1 MYENFKPQGIEAI
14 WWTLKLR
21 YWYGGSGVFSHFNK
35 AEMKIIL
42 KSINIY
48 ILDTMKGR
56 IGSDTTF
63 KTQSIIILTE
73 IGTTWSMHDWF
84 HIDYSYSYS
93 ESYGI
98 SVLGFTD
105 IIYRGGE
112 RTSCGQLD
120 RTGANMSGCL
130 YCHPPPAP
138 FSCCFYVMSLWSWQ
152 LCWITPEKWT
162 KSLPF
167 VQLKITI
174 KYF

>member
-1 MYENFKPQGIEAI
+1 MKALVGAFNQEKALVGAFSVIVQLVVEPMDRFAALIPHITLLSTPSVHRGRPVYENFKPQGIEAI

-48 ILDTMKGR
+48 ILDTMKER

-98 SVLGFTD
+98 SVLGLTD

-120 RTGANMSGCL
+120 RS
-130 YCHPPPAP
+130 
-138 FSCCFYVMSLWSWQ
+138 
-152 LCWITPEKWT
+152 
-162 KSLPF
+162 
-167 VQLKITI
+167 
-174 KYF
+174 

>member
-35 AEMKIIL
+35 AEMIPI
-42 KSINIY
+42 
-48 ILDTMKGR
+48 DTMKER

-98 SVLGFTD
+98 SVLGVILILSTGVV
-105 IIYRGGE
+105 RGQAVD
-112 RTSCGQLD
+112 SW
-120 RTGANMSGCL
+120 TGANMSGCL
-130 YCHPPPAP
+130 YYCHPPPAP